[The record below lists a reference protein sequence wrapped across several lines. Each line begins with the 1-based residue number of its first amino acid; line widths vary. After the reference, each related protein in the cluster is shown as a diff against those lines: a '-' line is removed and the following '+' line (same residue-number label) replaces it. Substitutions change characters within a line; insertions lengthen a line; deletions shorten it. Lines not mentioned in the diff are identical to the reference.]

1 MPKKSQGPHRSRRR
15 IRKRRKRKNPS
26 AVLLAGLLV
35 LLVFIALAFLA
46 GKRYG
51 AEVSSKSAKQD
62 TISYQKKSSPVE
74 NIIPRKTF
82 SIPDFPPKL
91 PTDFPNDPYDKVSIV
106 IDDLG
111 ANLKSAK
118 AFMALAP
125 SFTLAVIPWENY
137 SAAIVSEALDQGVE
151 VILHQPMEAHNYTGR
166 KMRGMLYLR
175 MSDSKLRST
184 LKKTLQNY
192 PGIYGINNHMG
203 STFTENRHAMKVVA
217 DVLAEED
224 LYFLDSMTTSLSV
237 AHQVAASA
245 GLSTYRRDVFLDNQA
260 DYSYMKGMW
269 KSFIRKAKQ
278 HGTAVLIAHDRKRSM
293 DFLKKRLADLDREDL
308 LLVPLSSLPQ
318 N

>member
-1 MPKKSQGPHRSRRR
+1 MQKKRQGPHRSRRR
-15 IRKRRKRKNPS
+15 IKRRRKRKNPS
-26 AVLLAGLLV
+26 AVLLASLLV

-51 AEVSSKSAKQD
+51 TGVSFKSAKED
-62 TISYQKKSSPVE
+62 KISYQQKYPPVE
-74 NIIPRKTF
+74 SIIPRKTF
-82 SIPDFPPKL
+82 SIHDFPQEL

-118 AFMALAP
+118 AFMALDS

-137 SAAIVSEALDQGVE
+137 SEAIVSEALDQGVE
-151 VILHQPMEAHNYTGR
+151 VIIHQPMEAHNYTGR

-224 LYFLDSMTTSLSV
+224 LYFLDSMTTNLSV

-269 KSFIRKAKQ
+269 ENFIRKAKQ
-278 HGTAVLIAHDRKRSM
+278 HGTAVLIAHDRKKSM

-308 LLVPLSSLPQ
+308 LLVPLSNLPQ